1 MRRRFWPFVGNLTT
15 RRQRDTMILGVYSLY
30 LEISPSY
37 SGEIDDKMGENY
49 DARHVSTY
57 EIRQ

>member
-1 MRRRFWPFVGNLTT
+1 
-15 RRQRDTMILGVYSLY
+15 MILGVYSLY

-49 DARHVSTY
+49 DARYVSTY